1 QRRAAV
7 GQEVSLLLGRQQVD
21 LGRSGRD
28 ARARR
33 VRRVHADERRQ
44 TRGGVR
50 LRQVDGQVVAG
61 DDLHAVERVGRGAA
75 GGLDR
80 RLDDH
85 VLHAGGRDV
94 DVVHAALAHGGATV
108 AGDAARAEGIRGG
121 RERAAVLVEALDG
134 CGGDEVAEGVLHGD
148 REVRQLADLDVRR
161 VGGDVGATARGD
173 GQGRRRA
180 LPVDREH
187 HVARAA
193 RDEVADRRDAG
204 RAVVRD
210 VTRGGARGGVRGE
223 DRAGDGDVLREVA
236 AGTLGAGGARRAAHV
251 AGRAARLAQGVLEE
265 RLAGD
270 VQQDRLALETQ
281 GAARAGEDGDRR
293 ERVPAAVREGEVD
306 ARGGGG
312 NKRGR
317 AGVLRVARR
326 VVADGQAEG
335 VRAAQPEAGAGH
347 EVDAAGVLVDAEGLG
362 QDARD
367 VARAAGAGDPDG
379 VVGVEAL
386 EVRAAGDR
394 ELAHGERERAAG
406 RAGHVEDRPGG
417 EGHRGV
423 ELRGV
428 REEARAQRRAGRG
441 LHAGEGEAAGRVLRG
456 LELGRERHVVLEAR
470 VRRRRVL
477 VDRQGRG
484 ADGQVVL
491 AEDVAARADGVAR
504 GARARHRVGDGRV
517 HEEVVHVGVGRAG
530 LEDRGRA
537 VRLGRDAV
545 GQAGARGE
553 DVDDRA
559 GDGGAVRRVGRRED
573 VVERARRVVDDA
585 RLAQGDRDLGVG
597 RDDELG

>member
-1 QRRAAV
+1 PHLRAVGREVALPVLDRRVDRDVGLAGPVGRDGRGHEGHRVVVHGEHGHAVQVVVLERGHGGVLDVDVVDVRAEGSRDVDAVHAGVRERREAVPELAERRDAAQRRAAV

-251 AGRAARLAQGVLEE
+251 AARAARLAQGVLEE

-362 QDARD
+362 Q
-367 VARAAGAGDPDG
+367 
-379 VVGVEAL
+379 
-386 EVRAAGDR
+386 
-394 ELAHGERERAAG
+394 
-406 RAGHVEDRPGG
+406 
-417 EGHRGV
+417 
-423 ELRGV
+423 
-428 REEARAQRRAGRG
+428 
-441 LHAGEGEAAGRVLRG
+441 
-456 LELGRERHVVLEAR
+456 
-470 VRRRRVL
+470 
-477 VDRQGRG
+477 
-484 ADGQVVL
+484 
-491 AEDVAARADGVAR
+491 
-504 GARARHRVGDGRV
+504 
-517 HEEVVHVGVGRAG
+517 
-530 LEDRGRA
+530 
-537 VRLGRDAV
+537 
-545 GQAGARGE
+545 
-553 DVDDRA
+553 
-559 GDGGAVRRVGRRED
+559 
-573 VVERARRVVDDA
+573 
-585 RLAQGDRDLGVG
+585 
-597 RDDELG
+597 